1 MHSPLEQFEIK
12 PLIPLE
18 MSGYDVSFTNSSLFM
33 IITLF
38 IVFAFLGL
46 SVKKIS
52 DYPGRLQASGEML
65 YNFICDM
72 IDETAGEKAKPYVPF
87 MLTLFMFI
95 ITCNLLGMFPF
106 TFTVT
111 SHIAVTFAMAI
122 TIFLAITLLGF
133 FKHGFHFLTLF
144 VPKGAPM
151 FLAPLMIVIEFIAYL
166 VRPVSLSIRLA
177 ANMTAGHIVMK
188 VIASLILMFGIVVGL
203 LPFALLTIL
212 VGFEI
217 FVAVLQAYIFTILT
231 CVYLSDALNLH

>member
-1 MHSPLEQFEIK
+1 MHNPLEQFEIK
-12 PLIPLE
+12 PIMPLNIA
-18 MSGYDVSFTNSSLFM
+18 GYDVSFTNSSLFM
-33 IITLF
+33 TITLF
-38 IVFAFLGL
+38 AVFLFLGL
-46 SVKKIS
+46 SVKKLNE
-52 DYPGRLQASGEML
+52 YPSRLQASGEML
-65 YNFICDM
+65 YNFICGM
-72 IDETAGEKAKPYVPF
+72 IDETAGEKAKPFMPF

-95 ITCNLLGMFPF
+95 ITCNLLGMIPF
-106 TFTVT
+106 SFTVT

-122 TIFLAITLLGF
+122 TIFTAITLLGF

-151 FLAPLMIVIEFIAYL
+151 FLAPLMIIIEFIAYL
-166 VRPVSLSIRLA
+166 VRPISLSIRLA
-177 ANMTAGHIVMK
+177 ANMMAGHIVMK
-188 VIASLILMFGIVVGL
+188 VIASLILMFGIIIGL